1 MKTERALGRAQTRCA
16 EVPET
21 TEWTTMTTDQPMTA
35 TAPVWT
41 ALYPETVD
49 PQTDLP
55 WDSVAHAWHDRVAA
69 HPEATAILYRG
80 RSLTASEVDSD
91 AEALATGF
99 LDHGLDRG
107 GIVGICLQNV
117 PQFAVALLAAWKI
130 GAVPLVLNPM
140 YRGRELRALIDD
152 SRALGFI
159 CDASDAEAVAQSL
172 SGSSVSWIITTT
184 DDEYAAACPDPG
196 GEAAGPGG
204 EAVDAV
210 SSDSPSART
219 TRTPHWTEI
228 PTTGWAEVLGTRRP
242 TSARDAELR
251 DDLLPGLDDPALLTY
266 TSGTTGPAKGAV
278 ATHWN
283 LLSVAQTCGQWFGLG
298 SGDVMLAVA
307 PLFHITGAVACATTS
322 LIHPIVLDFV
332 GRPDAE
338 KIVTAIREDGVTVTI
353 GSITVFNALLEHPG
367 ATSADFGSIRLLY
380 SGGAPVPPATVAKF
394 RDRFGHYVHNIYGMT
409 ETASAV
415 IGVPAGIEAPVD
427 QATDTLAIGVPFPGL
442 DARIVDIA
450 TGEVVTDGT
459 AGELQLRG
467 PQVTPGYLGR
477 PDANERA
484 FVDGWLRTGD
494 VGVMDSAGWIYLV
507 DRIKDQINV
516 SGYKVWPR
524 EVEDAL
530 YEHPAV
536 LEAAVVGQPD
546 DYRGETVVA
555 YVSLRAGQIATER
568 DLIAFAR
575 ERLAAYKSPR
585 IVHII
590 ADLPKTHTGKIQRR
604 LLRDQSPPT
613 APDAN
618 RPDANPPEATPTTPA
633 PTAPAPTEE
642 TS

>member
-1 MKTERALGRAQTRCA
+1 M
-16 EVPET
+16 T
-21 TEWTTMTTDQPMTA
+21 TEHPATA

-49 PQTDLP
+49 PHADLP
-55 WDSVAHAWHDRVAA
+55 WDSVAHAWRERVAA
-69 HPEATAILYRG
+69 DPDGTAILYRG
-80 RSLTASEVDSD
+80 RSLTAREVDAD

-99 LDHGLDRG
+99 LDLGLERG
-107 GIVGICLQNV
+107 AIVGICLQNV
-117 PQFAVALLAAWKI
+117 PQFAIALLAAWKI

-159 CDASDAEAVAQSL
+159 CDASGAEEAAETL
-172 SGSSVSWIITTT
+172 ADSSVSWIITTT
-184 DDEYAAACPDPG
+184 DDEYGRPRREVATAAEP
-196 GEAAGPGG
+196 
-204 EAVDAV
+204 
-210 SSDSPSART
+210 DSPV
-219 TRTPHWTEI
+219 TRAI
-228 PTTGWAEVLGTRRP
+228 PTTPWSDVLGDRRS
-242 TSARDAELR
+242 TSDIDAELR

-322 LIHPIVLDFV
+322 LIHPVVLDFV
-332 GRPDAE
+332 GRPDAQ
-338 KIVTAIREDGVTVTI
+338 KIVDAVREDGVTVTI
-353 GSITVFNALLEHPG
+353 GSITVFNALLEYPE
-367 ATSADFGSIRLLY
+367 ATSADFAGVRLLY

-415 IGVPAGIEAPVD
+415 IGVPPGIDAPVD

-450 TGEVVTDGT
+450 SGQVTDDGS

-477 PDANERA
+477 PEADERA
-484 FVDGWLRTGD
+484 FDDGWLRTGD
-494 VGVMDSAGWIYLV
+494 VAVMDSAGWIYLV

-555 YVSLRAGQIATER
+555 FVSLRAGQTVSAPE
-568 DLIAFAR
+568 LIAFAR

-604 LLRDQSPPT
+604 LLRD
-613 APDAN
+613 AD
-618 RPDANPPEATPTTPA
+618 PPEATPTTPD
-633 PTAPAPTEE
+633 PTTPDPTTPDPTTPTEE
-642 TS
+642 TP

>member
-1 MKTERALGRAQTRCA
+1 
-16 EVPET
+16 
-21 TEWTTMTTDQPMTA
+21 MTTDQPMTHRPMTA

-49 PQTDLP
+49 PQADLP

-80 RSLTASEVDSD
+80 RRLTVGEVDRD
-91 AEALATGF
+91 AEALAAGF
-99 LDHGLDRG
+99 LELDRG

-184 DDEYAAACPDPG
+184 DDEYAAADPDPG

-210 SSDSPSART
+210 SSDSPSAGT
-219 TRTPHWTEI
+219 ARTPHRTEI

-251 DDLLPGLDDPALLTY
+251 DDLLPGLDDPGLLTY
-266 TSGTTGPAKGAV
+266 TSGTTGPAKGSV

-298 SGDVMLAVA
+298 EGDVMLAVA

-415 IGVPAGIEAPVD
+415 IGVPAGIDAPVD

-555 YVSLRAGQIATER
+555 YVSLRAGQTVSAP

-604 LLRDQSPPT
+604 LLRDQRSPGS
-613 APDAN
+613 PDAN
-618 RPDANPPEATPTTPA
+618 RPDANPPTSA

>member
-1 MKTERALGRAQTRCA
+1 
-16 EVPET
+16 
-21 TEWTTMTTDQPMTA
+21 MTTDQPMTA